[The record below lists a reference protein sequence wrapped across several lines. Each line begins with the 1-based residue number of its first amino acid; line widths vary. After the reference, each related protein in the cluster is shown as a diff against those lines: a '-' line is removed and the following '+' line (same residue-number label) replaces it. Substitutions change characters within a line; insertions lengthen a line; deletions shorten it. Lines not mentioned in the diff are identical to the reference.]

1 MNTNNYYDK
10 KLSSL
15 LLAEVYSTEIPRIN
29 QYLQAEIE
37 FVRKH
42 IRGDETIL
50 ELGAG
55 YGRVI
60 LELAR
65 SCKKIVGID
74 ISPNNIEYGKKLLKD
89 YENAELVVMDAYT
102 MQYKNEFDMTIC
114 IQNGLSAIKGN
125 TRDLLKKTIDGLK
138 NGGLAFF
145 SSYHPDFWEYR
156 LLWFYEQAKKGLIGE
171 LDIENCRDGVITCK
185 DGFYSRSF
193 SKDELSELGQQ
204 CGMNYWI
211 EEIDESS
218 IFLIIQKL

>member
-74 ISPNNIEYGKKLLKD
+74 ISPNNIEYGKKL
-89 YENAELVVMDAYT
+89 
-102 MQYKNEFDMTIC
+102 
-114 IQNGLSAIKGN
+114 
-125 TRDLLKKTIDGLK
+125 
-138 NGGLAFF
+138 
-145 SSYHPDFWEYR
+145 
-156 LLWFYEQAKKGLIGE
+156 
-171 LDIENCRDGVITCK
+171 
-185 DGFYSRSF
+185 
-193 SKDELSELGQQ
+193 
-204 CGMNYWI
+204 
-211 EEIDESS
+211 
-218 IFLIIQKL
+218 